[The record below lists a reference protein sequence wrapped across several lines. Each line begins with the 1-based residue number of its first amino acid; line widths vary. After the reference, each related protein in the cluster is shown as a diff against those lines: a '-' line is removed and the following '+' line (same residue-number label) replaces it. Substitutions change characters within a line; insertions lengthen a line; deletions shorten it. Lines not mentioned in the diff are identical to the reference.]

1 MPLLLGESRILVGRK
16 PLDIAQVADTV
27 CHIVLLAETGLPR
40 VRHTA
45 AGAKKSLSFTA
56 RSTDRHRIERRDGWG
71 TIDRNRHAAHSR
83 LRRNVA
89 AVPWRLVLRHIPA
102 R

>member
-45 AGAKKSLSFTA
+45 AGAKKISFIHSA
-56 RSTDRHRIERRDGWG
+56 IDRST
-71 TIDRNRHAAHSR
+71 SY
-83 LRRNVA
+83 
-89 AVPWRLVLRHIPA
+89 
-102 R
+102 